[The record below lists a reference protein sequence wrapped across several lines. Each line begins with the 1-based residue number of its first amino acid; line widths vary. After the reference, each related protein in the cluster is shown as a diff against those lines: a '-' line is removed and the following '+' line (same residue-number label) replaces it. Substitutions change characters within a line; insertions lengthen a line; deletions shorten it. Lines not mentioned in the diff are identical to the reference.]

1 MGRISAVGP
10 GLAARIAALPPP
22 VIIFNKSHSGSRLL
36 AALLQSQS
44 VFMGSALNES
54 LDALPFLPLVEHIVL
69 DYYPD
74 FQRLWQRPELPVK
87 IQDLLGDALDTHLAQ
102 HVPGTQWGWK
112 LCETGYILP
121 VLATVFPAAR
131 FVHLIRDGRDVAFSD
146 HVSPELPFWRKIY
159 FGTDQVRSWRGMRLD
174 NAAYERRPH
183 LYNACHWQES
193 VRVGRSFGAMLG
205 PDYREMRYEQLCAD
219 LPAEGRA
226 LLAWLGIPVG
236 ETALAASAARVDF
249 RREGKYRA
257 RPRGQQRAVLRIIE
271 KTLIACGYS
280 SEPLPYALGD
290 TLRANLQRLKWSML
304 RRLGRG
310 AHG

>member
-1 MGRISAVGP
+1 
-10 GLAARIAALPPP
+10 
-22 VIIFNKSHSGSRLL
+22 
-36 AALLQSQS
+36 
-44 VFMGSALNES
+44 
-54 LDALPFLPLVEHIVL
+54 
-69 DYYPD
+69 
-74 FQRLWQRPELPVK
+74 
-87 IQDLLGDALDTHLAQ
+87 
-102 HVPGTQWGWK
+102 
-112 LCETGYILP
+112 
-121 VLATVFPAAR
+121 
-131 FVHLIRDGRDVAFSD
+131 
-146 HVSPELPFWRKIY
+146 
-159 FGTDQVRSWRGMRLD
+159 MRLD

-290 TLRANLQRLKWSML
+290 TLRAYLQRLKWSML